1 MKFNKKEPIMIDLS
15 NSENVTDMVFS
26 LGKMLEACEYKQERI
41 ILQLGAIDLERPQ
54 MLGLKSL
61 ILATGSE
68 LVCVHTESSMTKLT
82 AIELDIVVY
91 EENKEQEKSNTI
103 KELVSNSNDV
113 LTEIITENENR
124 YQEMSTKDTNDSEHD
139 DLIDSL
145 MSNVQGVTQ
154 ELERKLNAE
163 TLNEVQ
169 CSEIEPVPPLEQT
182 AVQEEPFIQEEPQY
196 QNEFASLSNNTP
208 FLEPLS
214 QETSSAEHAPEQK
227 LDDNI
232 TGAYISDIVDESDRS
247 GMRAVIKLKKDAKI
261 NAILN
266 YLYKN
271 SDLQCAF
278 NANMVAIADGKPKLL
293 SLREILQ
300 YYVVYQQK
308 VIYNR
313 TKYDLE
319 AALKKEHILEGLLIA
334 IKNID
339 EVIKIIKSSKNT
351 TEAKIELMNRF
362 TLTDVQAQAILDMRL
377 ARLTNLEVNKLETE
391 LARLKDL
398 IKRYTEILKSP
409 RMQMKIVRKEILEIA
424 KSFGKG
430 RQSNFMPVDAEVDED
445 DDGGEA
451 VEELIEDVQKER
463 KAKIYKYGLS
473 NYKKYMEINSQDDL
487 YKSFKNVA

>member
-124 YQEMSTKDTNDSEHD
+124 YQEMSAKDTNDSEHD

-232 TGAYISDIVDESDRS
+232 TGAYISDIVPPNDDLLEKEFLINESTSTIEGDTIYIKQTLRS
-247 GMRAVIKLKKDAKI
+247 GQVVSFDGNVIIIGDCHHGSEI
-261 NAILN
+261 
-266 YLYKN
+266 
-271 SDLQCAF
+271 
-278 NANMVAIADGKPKLL
+278 IASGDIIVWG
-293 SLREILQ
+293 
-300 YYVVYQQK
+300 V
-308 VIYNR
+308 
-313 TKYDLE
+313 LE
-319 AALKKEHILEGLLIA
+319 GIAHAGSKGNQGATIRALKIDALQLRIA
-334 IKNID
+334 NYFARRPDRPNI
-339 EVIKIIKSSKNT
+339 ELTEKT
-351 TEAKIELMNRF
+351 GTFTPEEAK
-362 TLTDVQAQAILDMRL
+362 V
-377 ARLTNLEVNKLETE
+377 K
-391 LARLKDL
+391 
-398 IKRYTEILKSP
+398 
-409 RMQMKIVRKEILEIA
+409 
-424 KSFGKG
+424 
-430 RQSNFMPVDAEVDED
+430 
-445 DDGGEA
+445 DGG
-451 VEELIEDVQKER
+451 IF
-463 KAKIYKYGLS
+463 IYTLNK
-473 NYKKYMEINSQDDL
+473 Q
-487 YKSFKNVA
+487 A